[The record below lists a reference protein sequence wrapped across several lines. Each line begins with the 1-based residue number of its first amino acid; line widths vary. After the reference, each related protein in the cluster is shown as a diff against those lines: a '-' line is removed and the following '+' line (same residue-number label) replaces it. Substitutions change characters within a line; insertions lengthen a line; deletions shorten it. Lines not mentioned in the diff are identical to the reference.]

1 MVSSRIFHFFVSL
14 RSRHNLDTEAF
25 HILSAF
31 ILAGLAEAN
40 RDTGKVGTF
49 DPAGFAATLSAT
61 AISEMTH
68 IPRETVRR
76 RLHRLCSLGF
86 LEPLSGGR
94 YASVGYWRELDIVD
108 QILRTPGLT
117 ETGAR

>member
-1 MVSSRIFHFFVSL
+1 
-14 RSRHNLDTEAF
+14 LDTEAF

-40 RDTGKVGTF
+40 RDSDRTGSF
-49 DPAGFAATLSAT
+49 DPSTFGATLSAT

-76 RLHRLCSLGF
+76 RLHRLCTLGF

-94 YASVGYWRELDIVD
+94 YASVGYWRDLDIVD
-108 QILRTPGLT
+108 QVLRQN
-117 ETGAR
+117 